1 MKPVFESWLSA
12 VEDLGAKRVT
22 LRNTGGTDHQSFDAV
37 GLPGFQFIQDPIEY
51 EGGFFATHH
60 TDMDVYDRLQRDDLM
75 QAAVVIATFAYQAAN
90 RDELLPR
97 KPLPPVAPAAPELKG
112 MKVKGENKAPKQARG
127 GRARRALKRRDEDL
141 NLFTYG
147 TLMSADGLRDA
158 LGERADALTL
168 RPARLPGWRR
178 IWNVFR
184 PEWNGG
190 VLNLEPSPADVVV
203 GILVEGLTEEDLQLL
218 DSKESTHLP
227 RDTVYVEP
235 LAGEVVPAQ
244 VYRRRKGNHAGKPSG
259 RYKTVVLERA
269 YRAGWEIYESLC
281 RGTVDSAGNP
291 LTFG

>member
-1 MKPVFESWLSA
+1 V
-12 VEDLGAKRVT
+12 
-22 LRNTGGTDHQSFDAV
+22 
-37 GLPGFQFIQDPIEY
+37 
-51 EGGFFATHH
+51 
-60 TDMDVYDRLQRDDLM
+60 
-75 QAAVVIATFAYQAAN
+75 
-90 RDELLPR
+90 
-97 KPLPPVAPAAPELKG
+97 
-112 MKVKGENKAPKQARG
+112 
-127 GRARRALKRRDEDL
+127 

-147 TLMSADGLRDA
+147 TLMSVEGLRDA

-190 VLNLEPSPADVVV
+190 VLNLEPSPNDVVV
-203 GILVEGLTEEDLQLL
+203 GILVEGLTEDDIQLL